1 MLDKYNSIYSQGNI
15 TNNTNRNNT
24 HTHKD
29 TIQIN
34 KLKKKMYIC
43 HMNTHTHIDHKHN
56 STHKEVTSRASTEV
70 VDLSDDEP
78 SSPILGVLLVGA
90 AVGEAR
96 DEEDEGSTSG
106 RK

>member
-1 MLDKYNSIYSQGNI
+1 
-15 TNNTNRNNT
+15 
-24 HTHKD
+24 
-29 TIQIN
+29 
-34 KLKKKMYIC
+34 
-43 HMNTHTHIDHKHN
+43 MNTHTHIDHKHN